1 MHDERSRPRERGKH
15 RYEFLI
21 PVMYGEPP
29 QSGGPDTK
37 EYTVV
42 KPFFWSS
49 RKARVLQGDDL
60 TLYEPAAIALP
71 DSLSKV
77 HLTATQAVEL
87 LKEGLVRR
95 EGCTSARTR
104 RRVRVSS

>member
-1 MHDERSRPRERGKH
+1 MDDERSRPRERGKR

-21 PVMYGEPP
+21 PVMHGEPP
-29 QSGGPDTK
+29 QSGGLDTK

-42 KPFFWSS
+42 KPFFWSR

-60 TLYEPAAIALP
+60 ALYEPAAVALP
-71 DSLSKV
+71 GSLSKI
-77 HLTATQAVEL
+77 HLTATQAAEL
-87 LKEGLVRR
+87 SKEGLVRR

-104 RRVRVSS
+104 RRVRLLS

>member
-1 MHDERSRPRERGKH
+1 MHDERSRPRERGKR

-21 PVMYGEPP
+21 PVMYIEPP

-37 EYTVV
+37 EYTVA
-42 KPFFWSS
+42 KPFFGCP

-60 TLYEPAAIALP
+60 TLYEPVAVALP
-71 DSLSKV
+71 DSLSKIQ
-77 HLTATQAVEL
+77 LTATQAAEP
-87 LKEGLVRR
+87 LKEGLVRQ

-104 RRVRVSS
+104 RRVRLSS